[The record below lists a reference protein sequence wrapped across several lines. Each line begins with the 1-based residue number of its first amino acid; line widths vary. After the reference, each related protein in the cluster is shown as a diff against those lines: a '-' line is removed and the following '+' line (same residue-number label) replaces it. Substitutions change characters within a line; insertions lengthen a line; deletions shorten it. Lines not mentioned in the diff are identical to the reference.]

1 MYRESITLNEIGFK
15 FLFFGYFQGR
25 NLNMAL
31 KPEDY
36 TITVENNPCPVKE
49 LTSSY
54 LRCDLTETI
63 HNHNLFEEKA
73 VLTITVRL

>member
-1 MYRESITLNEIGFK
+1 MNK
-15 FLFFGYFQGR
+15 
-25 NLNMAL
+25 AL

-49 LTSSY
+49 LASSY

-63 HNHNLFEEKA
+63 NNHNLFEEKA
-73 VLTITVRL
+73 VLTITVRIWMDVKDCFDILYSVHLCTF